1 MKLNFKKLFIEFII
15 NFFMLIYFFKI
26 NFIILN
32 EIFYLS
38 FHIYAR
44 YVSTNTI
51 YYSIS
56 KNFDRQQFNIGN
68 NIAFNI

>member
-1 MKLNFKKLFIEFII
+1 
-15 NFFMLIYFFKI
+15 MLIYFFKI